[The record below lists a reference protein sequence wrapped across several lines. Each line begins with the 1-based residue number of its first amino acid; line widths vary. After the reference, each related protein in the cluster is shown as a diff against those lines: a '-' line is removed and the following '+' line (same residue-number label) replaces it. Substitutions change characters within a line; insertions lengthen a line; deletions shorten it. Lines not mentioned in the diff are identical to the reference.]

1 MYSVALDS
9 VTFVEPSPLALVTD
23 LGDLGTGLELT
34 GVDIEA
40 VSEDYSLSNIKRSEV
55 RYRANRGVFAFSRGG
70 VKAME
75 VIFQVS
81 NNDVAF
87 KYRIL
92 PTDGQT
98 KVCRVEREL
107 TGLTWPEGTTTF
119 LCPQMPPMSGWMR
132 TGPSYETYYEA
143 DAPVGSN
150 GKGYGYSFP
159 CLFHL
164 GERGW
169 ALVSETGVDGLGA
182 ACRLVGNPDGS
193 YTYTLPSQDEF
204 NGNGTASLGLS
215 CPGETAW
222 RTITVGHTLAPIAET
237 TVAWDVVHPLYEPK
251 TGYTWGK
258 GSWSWIIKGDKSID
272 FDTQKEYIDLSAAMG
287 WQTVLVDNWWDT
299 QIGREG
305 MERLAAYGA
314 SKGVRLMVWYNS
326 NGYWNDAP
334 QGPRDIMN
342 RSITRRA
349 EMAWLHKIG
358 AKGIKVDFLGSDK
371 QQTLQLYED
380 ILSDANDFGL
390 LVIFHGCTLP
400 RGWERMYPNFASAE
414 AVRAS
419 ENLNFNQKDCDAEAF
434 NACLHPF
441 IRNSLAAMDF
451 GGSALNKIYNSR
463 NDLSRRGSVRRT
475 SDVFALATAVLF
487 LSPLQHFALAPN
499 NLTDAPAWALDF
511 LREVP
516 TTWEDTRLIDGY
528 PGRFVVLER
537 RSGGRLYIAGIAAE
551 AQSLRLDLPALQKG
565 GYTIYCDDGSLQ
577 GSVSRR
583 RHNGKPVQIDIPAN
597 GAFVIVQ

>member
-1 MYSVALDS
+1 MKRITLTLITCLAAFAASANTHQSITGPDGRLSVTVTCPDGHPMYSVALDS

-92 PTDGQT
+92 PPDGQT

-251 TGYTWGK
+251 AGYTWGK

-314 SKGVRLMVWYNS
+314 SM
-326 NGYWNDAP
+326 
-334 QGPRDIMN
+334 
-342 RSITRRA
+342 
-349 EMAWLHKIG
+349 
-358 AKGIKVDFLGSDK
+358 
-371 QQTLQLYED
+371 
-380 ILSDANDFGL
+380 
-390 LVIFHGCTLP
+390 
-400 RGWERMYPNFASAE
+400 
-414 AVRAS
+414 
-419 ENLNFNQKDCDAEAF
+419 
-434 NACLHPF
+434 
-441 IRNSLAAMDF
+441 
-451 GGSALNKIYNSR
+451 
-463 NDLSRRGSVRRT
+463 
-475 SDVFALATAVLF
+475 
-487 LSPLQHFALAPN
+487 
-499 NLTDAPAWALDF
+499 
-511 LREVP
+511 
-516 TTWEDTRLIDGY
+516 
-528 PGRFVVLER
+528 
-537 RSGGRLYIAGIAAE
+537 
-551 AQSLRLDLPALQKG
+551 
-565 GYTIYCDDGSLQ
+565 
-577 GSVSRR
+577 
-583 RHNGKPVQIDIPAN
+583 
-597 GAFVIVQ
+597 